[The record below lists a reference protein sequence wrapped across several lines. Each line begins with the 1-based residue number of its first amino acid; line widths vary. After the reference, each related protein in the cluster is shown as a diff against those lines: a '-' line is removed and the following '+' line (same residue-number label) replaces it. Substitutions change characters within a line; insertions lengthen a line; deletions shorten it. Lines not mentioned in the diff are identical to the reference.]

1 MFKEFSSNGRDQLM
15 ENVRRISFG
24 AEPNFLDLHA
34 FSRVIYCGLH
44 PSWAKDESKHFLLTL
59 DYKDVKRT

>member
-1 MFKEFSSNGRDQLM
+1 M